1 MNPDA
6 PAGLPR
12 LLAAP
17 PHNHHDH
24 VTRYGPLPEL
34 RRRAGRRRV
43 HRHGRAQ
50 RTRAAGAV
58 VASRPAASSAPSP
71 TASAIPIVV
80 ANGAEGEPASHKDTA
95 LLQRAPHLVIDGA
108 AVAARAVGAEEIH
121 FVVDRGDGAGR
132 HTLEDALRA
141 RAGEMPRPG
150 AWQVA
155 VVPSRYV
162 AGEESAVVNF
172 LNGGDAKPVS
182 VPPRPYERGVRG
194 RATLVQNVETLANL
208 ALVARF
214 GAEWYGSVGTPDEPG
229 SVLTTTVGAVARPG
243 VYEFALGTPFTR
255 VIESAGGPTEPL
267 GALLVGGYFGTWL
280 DLETAEELVLAH
292 GVLRQAGATLGCGV
306 VAALPM
312 LSCGVVE
319 TARVTRYLA
328 SESAGQCGPCVHGLA
343 AIASALEALAAGR
356 APQGSV
362 ATIERW
368 LGDVAGRGA
377 CTCPTRSSGSC
388 ALRSQYS
395 RTTTSCTNARGR
407 ARRRPTRRCCPCPT
421 RRHGIG
427 AGDEQATRGRHDQV
441 RRPRHLRRALP

>member
-1 MNPDA
+1 MVERS
-6 PAGLPR
+6 GLRGRGGGGFPTGR
-12 LLAAP
+12 K
-17 PHNHHDH
+17 
-24 VTRYGPLPEL
+24 L
-34 RRRAGRRRV
+34 RAVADGGRHPV
-43 HRHGRAQ
+43 
-50 RTRAAGAV
+50 
-58 VASRPAASSAPSP
+58 
-71 TASAIPIVV
+71 IV
-80 ANGAEGEPASHKDTA
+80 ANGAEGEPASRKDSA
-95 LLQRAPHLVIDGA
+95 LLRRAPNLVIDGA

-121 FVVDRGDGAGR
+121 FVIDRGDGAGR
-132 HTLEDALRA
+132 DALEVALRA

-150 AWQVA
+150 AWRVA

-214 GAEWYGSVGTPDEPG
+214 GAEWYGSVGTTDEPG

-243 VYEFALGTPFTR
+243 VYEFALGTPLTR

-280 DLETAEELVLAH
+280 GLEAAEGLVLAH

-312 LSCGVVE
+312 LTCGVVE
-319 TARVTRYLA
+319 TARVARYLA

-343 AIASALEALAAGR
+343 AIASALEALADGR
-356 APQGSV
+356 APRGTV
-362 ATIERW
+362 ATVERW

-377 CTCPTRSSGSC
+377 CHLPDAVVGFVRSSLAVFADDYVLHERKGPC
-388 ALRSQYS
+388 AATAHPPVLPLPDPA
-395 RTTTSCTNARGR
+395 TR
-407 ARRRPTRRCCPCPT
+407 ARSWR
-421 RRHGIG
+421 
-427 AGDEQATRGRHDQV
+427 
-441 RRPRHLRRALP
+441 

>member
-1 MNPDA
+1 
-6 PAGLPR
+6 
-12 LLAAP
+12 
-17 PHNHHDH
+17 
-24 VTRYGPLPEL
+24 
-34 RRRAGRRRV
+34 
-43 HRHGRAQ
+43 
-50 RTRAAGAV
+50 
-58 VASRPAASSAPSP
+58 
-71 TASAIPIVV
+71 
-80 ANGAEGEPASHKDTA
+80 
-95 LLQRAPHLVIDGA
+95 
-108 AVAARAVGAEEIH
+108 
-121 FVVDRGDGAGR
+121 
-132 HTLEDALRA
+132 
-141 RAGEMPRPG
+141 MPRPG

-214 GAEWYGSVGTPDEPG
+214 GAEWYGSVGTTDEPG

-243 VYEFALGTPFTR
+243 VYGFALGTPFTR

-319 TARVTRYLA
+319 TARVARYLA

-343 AIASALEALAAGR
+343 AHRVRPRSPRRRTGAAGNRRHHR
-356 APQGSV
+356 AM
-362 ATIERW
+362 
-368 LGDVAGRGA
+368 AGRRR
-377 CTCPTRSSGSC
+377 RSRRVPHARRGRRVR
-388 ALRSQYS
+388 ALVARRCS

-421 RRHGIG
+421 P
-427 AGDEQATRGRHDQV
+427 ATRDRSW
-441 RRPRHLRRALP
+441 R